1 VPDED
6 HKEIITGDY
15 THDRF
20 ASKLVPDLR
29 ETIAQ
34 AIHEAYRH
42 ARRGKVHNNNLSIA
56 KWDKLPDYLKE
67 SNRQQADH
75 IFDKLHRI
83 GCTVRK
89 VTDRNIVLM
98 TFTEDEIEIMA
109 KMEHA
114 RWNEERLRDG
124 WRWGKKKDIIKKTSP
139 YLVDWLE
146 LPEDAKERDRQT
158 VRKIPEFLAKVGLE
172 IQRQFCRQP
181 SSDET
186 R

>member
-6 HKEIITGDY
+6 RKKIVTGDY
-15 THDRF
+15 AHDRF
-20 ASKLVPDLR
+20 VSELVPDLR
-29 ETIAQ
+29 ETIAK

-42 ARRGKVHNNNLSIA
+42 AWRGKVRNIDLSIA

-75 IFDKLHRI
+75 MFDKLHRI

-89 VTDRNIVLM
+89 VTDRDIVLM

-109 KMEHA
+109 EMEHT

-124 WRWGKKKDIIKKTSP
+124 WRWGKKRDIIKKTSP
-139 YLVDWLE
+139 YLVGWSELLE
-146 LPEDAKERDRQT
+146 DVKERDRQT
-158 VRKIPEFLAKVGLE
+158 VRKIPEFLAKVRLE

-181 SSDET
+181 SSGET

>member
-6 HKEIITGDY
+6 HKDVVTGDY
-15 THDRF
+15 AHDRF
-20 ASKLVPDLR
+20 VPELAPDFR

-42 ARRGKVHNNNLSIA
+42 AWRGKVHNRDLSIA

-67 SNRQQADH
+67 SNRRQADH
-75 IFDKLHRI
+75 IFDKLLQI
-83 GCTVRK
+83 GCTVHK
-89 VTDRNIVLM
+89 VTERDIVLM

-109 KMEHA
+109 EMEHA
-114 RWNEERLRDG
+114 RWNVERLRDG
-124 WRWGKKKDIIKKTSP
+124 WRWDEKRDMIKKTSP
-139 YLVDWLE
+139 YLVGWSE

-172 IQRQFCRQP
+172 VRRH
-181 SSDET
+181 